1 MIGLHYIYEIPVVV
15 FVGYLLEL
23 IIGYGFNWHPIMFIG
38 NMISFFEKKL
48 RKAFPNTEKGERR
61 AGFFLVIIIVFLSTV
76 IPAAIL
82 AVCFWIHRILG
93 MTVEILMC
101 YSIFATHS
109 LKKESMKVYKALEND
124 GLEAGQK
131 AVAMI
136 VGRDTNV
143 LDEKGVVKATVE
155 TIAENSADGIIAPLI
170 YMVIGGPVL
179 GFFYKAINTMD
190 SMVAYKNDKYI
201 NFGRTAAILD
211 DIANFVP
218 SRLAGIFMIISSS
231 FAGFNMK
238 NAAKIWRRDRFKHA
252 SPNSAQTEAVMAGAL
267 EVQLAGDAQYF
278 NKVYKKP
285 FIGDPI
291 RPIEV
296 EDIVRANKL
305 LYFTCT
311 FGTILLAGLR
321 ALIEFLVMTFLI

>member
-1 MIGLHYIYEIPVVV
+1 MIGIHYIYEIPAAVLL
-15 FVGYLLEL
+15 GYLLEL
-23 IIGYGFNWHPIMFIG
+23 LIGYAFNWHPIMFIG

-48 RKAFPNTEKGERR
+48 RKAFPNTEKGERK
-61 AGFFLVIIIVFLSTV
+61 AGIFLVIIIVTLSTL

-82 AVCFWIHRILG
+82 VVCFMIHKILG
-93 MTVEILMC
+93 MTVEVLMC

-109 LKKESMKVYKALEND
+109 LKKESMKVQKALQNE

-170 YMVIGGPVL
+170 YMIIGGPVL

-201 NFGRTAAILD
+201 NFGRAAAKLDDVANFIPARVAAIL
-211 DIANFVP
+211 
-218 SRLAGIFMIISSS
+218 MIIASPLS
-231 FAGFNMK
+231 GFNFK
-238 NAAKIWRRDRFKHA
+238 NAARIWKRDRFKHA

-285 FIGDPI
+285 FIGDDI
-291 RPIEV
+291 RPIEIL
-296 EDIVRANKL
+296 DIGRANRL
-305 LYFTCT
+305 LYVTCT
-311 FGTILLAGLR
+311 LGTVLFAAIRVLAEWGS
-321 ALIEFLVMTFLI
+321 TFIVI